1 MNFIGRIQEQ
11 KAIQR
16 LLDKKGYQAG
26 IIYGRRRR
34 GKTELIKHVL
44 SNNSMPFIM
53 FQCKESS
60 EEDNARL
67 LTEQIRSILNMP
79 YLYFNRFREAVSFL
93 FDYSKDHTLCLV
105 LDEYPYIRNL
115 IKGCDSQLQNIID
128 KYARSCNLKFFL
140 LGSSIQTRED
150 IQSQSSSLYRRFHLS
165 LLLKQRDYF
174 DSAKFYPSFSLED
187 KVKLYAAFG
196 GVPFYNAQINEKDTV
211 KENIIRLI
219 TGRFSGLNDFLDTYL
234 KQELRKVNNANLVF
248 DSIATGAFH
257 YSDILSKSK
266 IESSPILNSVL
277 QKLRK
282 MDLIEYISPINAKED
297 KKKSGYLLTDS
308 CLRFY
313 YHYLSRNESA
323 RAVLSEEAFYNQ
335 IIDQDFSR
343 SFVPKTFE
351 EMAKQYLIRRNQK
364 GALNPML
371 YDIGTYWYDNPKEKK
386 NGQFDVVGK
395 TKDGYVFYECKYT
408 EKPIDDSI
416 IHEEIKQVKE
426 TTLKPVQY
434 GFISKSGFNLKNKY
448 PYQFIT
454 LEDRYQD

>member
-1 MNFIGRIQEQ
+1 MEFIGREQEQ
-11 KAIQR
+11 KAIQK
-16 LLDKKGYQAG
+16 LLDSKGYQAG
-26 IIYGRRRR
+26 ILYGRRRR

-44 SNNSMPFIM
+44 SNNSMPFIRY
-53 FQCKESS
+53 QCKESS
-60 EEDNARL
+60 EEDNAQL
-67 LTEQIRSILNMP
+67 LTEQIRSALNIP
-79 YLYFNRFREAVSFL
+79 YLYFNHFMDAVSFL
-93 FDYSKDHTLCLV
+93 FEYSKDHSLCLV
-105 LDEYPYIRNL
+105 LDEYPYIRGL

-128 KYARSCNLKFFL
+128 KHARSCNLKFFL

-150 IQSQSSSLYRRFHLS
+150 IQSQHSSLYRRFHLS

-219 TGRFSGLNDFLDTYL
+219 TGKFSGLNDFFDTYL
-234 KQELRKVNNANLVF
+234 KQEIRKVNNANLVF

-257 YSDILSKSK
+257 YSDILAKSK
-266 IESSPILNSVL
+266 MESSPLLNNIL

-282 MDLIEYISPINAKED
+282 RDLIEYIPPINAKED
-297 KKKSGYLLTDS
+297 KKKSGYKLSDS

-313 YHYLSRNESA
+313 YHYLTRNESS
-323 RAVLSEEAFYNQ
+323 RAILSEEAFYDQ
-335 IIDQDFSR
+335 IIEKDFNR
-343 SFVPKTFE
+343 SFVPKAFE
-351 EMAKQYLIRRNQK
+351 EIAKQYLIRRNQK
-364 GALNPML
+364 GALNPRL
-371 YDIGTYWYDNPKEKK
+371 FDIGTYWYDNPKEKK

-395 TKDGYVFYECKYT
+395 AKEGYVFYECKYT
-408 EKPIDDSI
+408 EDPINDSI
-416 IHEEIKQVKE
+416 IQEEIKQVEE

-434 GFISKSGFNLKNKY
+434 GFISKSGFRLKEKY

-454 LEDRYQD
+454 LEDRYK